1 MCRLQP
7 KLCLIS
13 PRKKLRAEPHFLGGE
28 QSSTTCK
35 FKKSRKYLKRLVKGC
50 EMCRVDSHINSSDNF
65 LTLDVRVII
74 GIEHYQLFS
83 HYRWSIFSLKWKIVT
98 SKGQHNNSS
107 GTLRKSAP
115 WQNFSHHIVCN
126 LLSRISNSALNERT
140 GINPKKLDIRSL
152 PFSGNNRRWGSCNSQ
167 KSPLG

>member
-35 FKKSRKYLKRLVKGC
+35 FKKSQKYLKRLVKGC

-83 HYRWSIFSLKWKIVT
+83 HYRWVYFF
-98 SKGQHNNSS
+98 
-107 GTLRKSAP
+107 P
-115 WQNFSHHIVCN
+115 
-126 LLSRISNSALNERT
+126 
-140 GINPKKLDIRSL
+140 
-152 PFSGNNRRWGSCNSQ
+152 
-167 KSPLG
+167 